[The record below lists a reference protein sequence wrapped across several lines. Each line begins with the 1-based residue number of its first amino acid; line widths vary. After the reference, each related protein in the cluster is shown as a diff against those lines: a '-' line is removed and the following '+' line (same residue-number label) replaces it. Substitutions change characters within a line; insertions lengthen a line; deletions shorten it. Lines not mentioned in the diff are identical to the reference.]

1 MKNLFQNRAVGFWLD
16 LAGTVLALVG
26 IILYALYAADTGSNN
41 VWVYIGLVAAVAAG
55 AAGLVT
61 DNDLLASQPRRSA
74 RSPSALLLRIP
85 FIPLSATSSA
95 WRCSATSA
103 KSARSCV
110 SAWWLPSV
118 CWHFSSVLSCAKIKP
133 CKVIKVSEAVQR
145 PRPFGISG
153 KVYHYETNPTSHR
166 LDVPPFGR
174 YRTRQSG
181 DPAP

>member
-61 DNDLLASQPRRSA
+61 DNDLLAIAAPALSA
-74 RSPSALLLRIP
+74 VSLCALLRIP

-103 KSARSCV
+103 NRRDHAYLRGGCHQY
-110 SAWWLPSV
+110 A
-118 CWHFSSVLSCAKIKP
+118 
-133 CKVIKVSEAVQR
+133 
-145 PRPFGISG
+145 G
-153 KVYHYETNPTSHR
+153 TSHQFFHAQR
-166 LDVPPFGR
+166 
-174 YRTRQSG
+174 
-181 DPAP
+181 